1 MSSRRAGGLAGPR
14 GFNAIPNRILSA
26 DHSLSRVLLPFSPN
40 PLRTGQQPG
49 MRLHL
54 DQDPGARG
62 HWLEL
67 RGVCR
72 VKSWEG
78 LSVA

>member
-1 MSSRRAGGLAGPR
+1 MSSRQAGGLAGPR

-26 DHSLSRVLLPFSPN
+26 DHSLSRVLLPSSPN
-40 PLRTGQQPG
+40 PLARASGRACDCTWTRTPG
-49 MRLHL
+49 
-54 DQDPGARG
+54 PGG

-67 RGVCR
+67 RGGCR